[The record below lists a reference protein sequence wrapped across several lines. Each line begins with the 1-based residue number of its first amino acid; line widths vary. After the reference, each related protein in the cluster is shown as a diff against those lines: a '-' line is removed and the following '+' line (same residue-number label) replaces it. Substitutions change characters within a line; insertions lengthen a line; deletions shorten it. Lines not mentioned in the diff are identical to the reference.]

1 MKIVSFNINSIRAR
15 LHQVQKLVDD
25 SDVIALQE
33 TKVDDPQFPLSDIEQ
48 MGLNALFHGQKS
60 HYGVAT
66 LATAPQ
72 QLVCKGFPDDTE
84 DAQRRFIGT
93 SHTLP
98 DGSLL
103 TIYNGYFPQG
113 ENIKHETKFPAKR
126 KFYRDL
132 MNYIRENHDL
142 NVDLVIVLGDLNIAA
157 TDLDIGIGD
166 DNKKR
171 WLRDG
176 KASFQPEERDW
187 YQELISLGLTDA
199 QRHLDANYKK
209 YSWFDY
215 RSKGFEKFPKRGLR
229 IDQILLSDALLPRLR
244 SAGIDYDARAM
255 EKPSDHAPIWVE
267 LS

>member
-15 LHQVQKLVDD
+15 LHQVEKLAED

-33 TKVDDPQFPLSDIEQ
+33 TKVDDPQFPLKAIEEL
-48 MGLNALFHGQKS
+48 GLSSLYHGQKS

-66 LATAPQ
+66 LSKAPQ
-72 QLVCKGFPDDTE
+72 QLLCKGFPGDTA
-84 DAQRRFIGT
+84 DSQRRFIGT
-93 SHTLP
+93 THTLN
-98 DGSLL
+98 DGAKL

-113 ENIKHETKFPAKR
+113 ENVKHDTKFPAKR
-126 KFYRDL
+126 RFYRDL
-132 MNYIRENHDL
+132 IDHISQTHDL
-142 NVDLVIVLGDLNIAA
+142 ERDLVIVLGDLNIAA
-157 TDLDIGIGD
+157 SDLDIGIGE

-176 KASFQPEERDW
+176 KASFQPEEREW
-187 YQELISLGLTDA
+187 YRELTALGLTDA
-199 QRHLDANYKK
+199 QRHLDPEFHK

-229 IDQILLSDALLPRLR
+229 IDQILLSNALLPRLI